1 LNRKIKSFEINTNK
15 FFKDKLFKWLELKDI
30 SVCLNSNDYLDRVGD
45 IESIVAAEAQSKL
58 PYTNSDSLHKL
69 DNYIKNTKDWI
80 FGYLSYDL
88 KNEIEDLVSKNKSS
102 FNLPNL
108 FFFQPKKI
116 WIIKKDKIEAHYIDE
131 NQIDLDFKIIK
142 SIDLSQ
148 KNKTCKKIQISPKL
162 NKKEYENKIKKILS
176 HITRGDIYEANFC
189 MEWFAKDSDIN
200 PILIY
205 DKLNALSKS
214 PMSAFFRNN
223 DFYLLSSSPERF
235 LKKN

>member
-1 LNRKIKSFEINTNK
+1 MNRKIKSFEINTNK
-15 FFKDKLFKWLELKDI
+15 FFKNKLFKWLELKDI

-69 DNYIKNTKDWI
+69 DNYIKKTKDWI

-148 KNKTCKKIQISPKL
+148 KTKHVKKFKSLQNLI
-162 NKKEYENKIKKILS
+162 KKNMKIK
-176 HITRGDIYEANFC
+176 
-189 MEWFAKDSDIN
+189 
-200 PILIY
+200 
-205 DKLNALSKS
+205 
-214 PMSAFFRNN
+214 
-223 DFYLLSSSPERF
+223 
-235 LKKN
+235 